1 MDCQADWL
9 TQDHKS
15 AMQHKSVCAVQV
27 HKFGGTCLAE
37 AERIRAAAELIL
49 ADPAQFKAVVVSA
62 MGSHPSSPV
71 KVTDLLLNMVSKAAK
86 QDQAFLIDLAALQEK
101 HVKTAMALLGE
112 GRELN
117 RFVSRLLDDIAN
129 LKAMLQ
135 AIAIG
140 QFPHARVACSNAM
153 PRGHLKQDAC
163 VLVSTFP
170 CWLLNRPG
178 YAGLQS
184 CQTF

>member
-1 MDCQADWL
+1 M
-9 TQDHKS
+9 
-15 AMQHKSVCAVQV
+15 QV
-27 HKFGGTCLAE
+27 HKFGGTCLAD

-49 ADPAQFKAVVVSA
+49 ADPADCKAVVVSA
-62 MGSHPSSPV
+62 MGSHPLQPV
-71 KVTDLLLNMVSKAAK
+71 KVTDLLLNMVKKAAN

-117 RFVSRLLDDIAN
+117 RFVSRLLDDMTN

-140 QFPHARVACSNAM
+140 EMIHIACC
-153 PRGHLKQDAC
+153 L
-163 VLVSTFP
+163 
-170 CWLLNRPG
+170 
-178 YAGLQS
+178 
-184 CQTF
+184 